1 MPSYLS
7 PGVYIEEVPSAVQSI
22 AGVGTHTIGFIGVI
36 EDDLTYPEYIADSL
50 YQERVQAAYLEAYGK
65 DDDYTTKNI
74 QQRLTAANNAQ
85 SATAA
90 KLAPL
95 QTALGKASTD
105 FDKATRA
112 KSNLAADANSA
123 DVDKALNTAQDALNA
138 AQSALDDAKAK
149 DEEASK
155 TVSSAVALANTSEDS
170 RLSAA
175 RQNARAVAL
184 AKVPRYELTPL
195 MIDVPVAQA
204 KLCTNFSE
212 YQDRFGTWSA
222 YTPAVAA
229 AAGNAPIV
237 LSGHQMLSHAVYGA
251 FLNGASRV
259 FVAYVRP
266 GSIQED
272 LQTVL
277 DNFES
282 IESIS
287 IVAFPGASYDK
298 DVATKL
304 VAHCE
309 KCKYRFAIL
318 DAPPNP
324 LDAQG
329 RLDLQQLTY
338 DSTASA
344 LPSRSKHAA
353 IYFPYLEVVDPALQ
367 MQQANLDVI
376 PSKYKG
382 LVHVPPSGA
391 VAGIYA
397 RTDDTRGVWK
407 APANASVLGA
417 RNVQYYIGRSAQE
430 GLNPQ
435 GVNCIRTLNGDITV
449 WGARTLGGD
458 LNSEWRYVSVRRTFL
473 FIAKSIDEG
482 TQWVVFEPN
491 DMSLWGKVRRN
502 VGAFLTT
509 VWRDGALFGATPE
522 EAFYVK
528 CDAEN
533 NPLDSRE
540 VGRLVVEVG
549 IAIVRPAEF
558 VIFRITQSA
567 GKSA

>member
-36 EDDLTYPEYIADSL
+36 EDNLTIPEYISDTR
-50 YQERVQAAYLEAYGK
+50 YQEELQQAYLKAYGK
-65 DDDYTTKNI
+65 DDDYTTNNI
-74 QQRLTAANNAQ
+74 QARLTAANNDQ
-85 SATAA
+85 SATTA
-90 KLAPL
+90 KIGPL
-95 QTALGKASTD
+95 KTALKKATDD
-105 FDKATRA
+105 FDKASKNKTA
-112 KSNLAADANSA
+112 LAAGADATA
-123 DVDKALNTAQDALNA
+123 VDQALNA
-138 AQSALDDAKAK
+138 AQLAVNDAQSKLNDANAK
-149 DEEASK
+149 DADAATALK
-155 TVSSAVALANTSEDS
+155 TAIALADTDEGS
-170 RLSAA
+170 RLSTA
-175 RQNARAVAL
+175 RQNARAVARATVL
-184 AKVPRYELTPL
+184 RYEEKPL
-195 MIDVPVAQA
+195 EIDVPVAQA

-212 YQDRFGTWSA
+212 FQDRFGTWST
-222 YTPAVAA
+222 YKRSDVT
-229 AAGNAPIV
+229 AAGSTPIV
-237 LSGHQMLSHAVYGA
+237 LSGHQTLSHAVYGA

-266 GSIQED
+266 GSIQDD

-287 IVAFPGASYDK
+287 IVAFPGASFDK

-391 VAGIYA
+391 IAGIYA

-458 LNSEWRYVSVRRTFL
+458 LNGEWRYVSVRRTFL

-509 VWRDGALFGATPE
+509 VWRDGALFGATAE
-522 EAFYVK
+522 EAFFVK

-558 VIFRITQSA
+558 VIFRISQAA
-567 GKSA
+567 GKTA